1 MRTIR
6 QFFRRLKRLIQFI
19 PYIWK
24 GVDYDYRSAI
34 DLFSYQLSRTA
45 DFLESDKAY
54 STAALQDASRIRTAV
69 DLLER
74 VYEGEYDIEYVDQM
88 KAIYGPDVLD
98 FWFEDT
104 GDGTGSKYLR
114 TLYEKWDNADEV
126 EAKLRELQ
134 QISHNKQEKAH
145 ALVWNFIA
153 HNIRHWWD

>member
-6 QFFRRLKRLIQFI
+6 RFFIRLKRLIQFI
-19 PYIWK
+19 PHIWK
-24 GVDYDYRSAI
+24 GVDYDYRSAV

-45 DFLESDKAY
+45 DFLESDQAY
-54 STAALQDASRIRTAV
+54 TTTALQDASRIRTAI

-74 VYEGEYDIEYVDQM
+74 VYEEDYSIEYVDQI

-104 GDGTGSKYLR
+104 GDGSGNKYLR
-114 TLYEKWDNADEV
+114 TLYERWDNADEV
-126 EAKLRELQ
+126 KSKLNQLRQ
-134 QISHNKQEKAH
+134 ASHKKQERAH
-145 ALVWNFIA
+145 ALAWKFIA

>member
-6 QFFRRLKRLIQFI
+6 QFFRRLRRLIQFI
-19 PYIWK
+19 PHIWK

-45 DFLESDKAY
+45 DFLESDQAY
-54 STAALQDASRIRTAV
+54 STDALRDASRIRTAI

-74 VYEGEYDIEYVDQM
+74 VYEDDYSIEYVDQM

-104 GDGTGSKYLR
+104 GDGSGGKYIR
-114 TLYEKWDNADEV
+114 TLYEKWDNVDEV
-126 EAKLRELQ
+126 EAHLRELQ
-134 QISHNKQEKAH
+134 HISHKKQEKAH
-145 ALVWNFIA
+145 ALAWNFIA
-153 HNIRHWWD
+153 HNIRQWWD